1 MSSSAPD
8 PPPDAPPVHP
18 DRLPPAGGTLDIYY
32 RRIGKP
38 QEDYRLIV
46 LDSRPDVVITFQPR
60 TPIAAPIVVDDL
72 TILEPRSP
80 VIWFTFPGK
89 WHDIGLFFRTNGA
102 FTGTYANVLTPV
114 DFIDARTWA
123 TTDLC
128 LDVWV
133 PRWGPVRTLDED
145 ELEEA
150 EEAGR
155 IDGAL
160 AERARSEARALVHAH
175 RANAWP
181 PPEIGEW
188 SLARGLQVLQSL

>member
-1 MSSSAPD
+1 MSSSESGPS
-8 PPPDAPPVHP
+8 PDAPPVHP

-160 AERARSEARALVHAH
+160 AERARSEARSLVHAH

>member
-1 MSSSAPD
+1 MSPSTADPTPD
-8 PPPDAPPVHP
+8 TGPGQAV
-18 DRLPPAGGTLDIYY
+18 RLPPTGGTVDIYY

-46 LDSRPDVVITFQPR
+46 LDSQPGVIVTFQPR
-60 TPIAAPIVVDDL
+60 TPIDAPVVVDDL

-102 FTGTYANVLTPV
+102 LTGTYANILTPV
-114 DFIDARTWA
+114 DFIDGRTWA

-145 ELEEA
+145 ELAEA

-160 AERARSEARALVHAH
+160 AERARSEARSLVHAH
-175 RANAWP
+175 EANVWP
-181 PPEIGEW
+181 PSEIGEW
-188 SLARGLQVLQSL
+188 SLARALQVLQSL

>member
-1 MSSSAPD
+1 MSSSAPG
-8 PPPDAPPVHP
+8 PQPDAPPVHP

-160 AERARSEARALVHAH
+160 AERARSEARSLVHAH

-181 PPEIGEW
+181 PSEIGEW